1 LRERVVS
8 CLVGLESKYETFAT
22 IHIGA
27 GRRRKRKMVLESA
40 VREALK
46 AYEER
51 PEVLISMTVF
61 SWWKATRKRDTIHD
75 MQVATKG
82 EKQYPKSQE
91 ASAVPTIAL

>member
-1 LRERVVS
+1 MVS
-8 CLVGLESKYETFAT
+8 CLVGLESTYETFAT
-22 IHIGA
+22 ISIGA
-27 GRRRKRKMVLESA
+27 GRRRKRKTVLEAA

-46 AYEER
+46 VYEER
-51 PEVLISMTVF
+51 PEMLISMMVF

-91 ASAVPTIAL
+91 ASVVPTIAL

>member
-1 LRERVVS
+1 MA
-8 CLVGLESKYETFAT
+8 LEA
-22 IHIGA
+22 
-27 GRRRKRKMVLESA
+27 A
-40 VREALK
+40 VRKALR

-51 PEVLISMTVF
+51 PKVLISITEF
-61 SWWKATRKRDTIHD
+61 SWWKATFKRDTIHD